1 MKFLVTIALMFIV
14 DVAFGQNVPEY
25 GFVSKTFGTITNERR
40 FDTRRFQVNI
50 DVGRETV
57 KFISDTSTMTIKILK
72 WIPATHGW
80 TTVTTDGDRMDI
92 VEDWSPFVNAFV
104 PTQLIWYKD
113 CVPQIFFN

>member
-1 MKFLVTIALMFIV
+1 MVICIGSTFA
-14 DVAFGQNVPEY
+14 QSNPEY

-50 DVGRETV
+50 DVGAETV
-57 KFISDTSTMTIKILK
+57 KFISDTSVLTIKILK

-80 TTVTTDGDRMDI
+80 TTVTLDGDRMDI

-104 PTQLIWYKD
+104 PAQLIWYKD